1 VVINGLVTLRSYRKF
16 DYFKIQFKEA
26 IEKSANSSFCYVFT
40 NRWIGLRLE
49 ILCNIFSMVTA
60 IVIFTMKDSYP
71 NREQLTFCLQIIL
84 DIVFLFSL
92 SVRMSAEV
100 QNMMTSS
107 QRIYQYTLLP
117 QEDLLVKPLDK
128 KLEGWPTAGKIEFE
142 NVSMRYRETM
152 EPSLKNLNCMI

>member
-1 VVINGLVTLRSYRKF
+1 
-16 DYFKIQFKEA
+16 
-26 IEKSANSSFCYVFT
+26 
-40 NRWIGLRLE
+40 
-49 ILCNIFSMVTA
+49 MVTA

-128 KLEGWPTAGKIEFE
+128 KLEGWPTAGKIEF
-142 NVSMRYRETM
+142 
-152 EPSLKNLNCMI
+152 